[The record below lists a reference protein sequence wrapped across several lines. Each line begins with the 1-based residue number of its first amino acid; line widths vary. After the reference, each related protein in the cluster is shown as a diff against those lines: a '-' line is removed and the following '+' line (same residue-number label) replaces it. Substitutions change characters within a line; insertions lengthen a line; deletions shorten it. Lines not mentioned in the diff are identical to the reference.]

1 MLVMQDHPL
10 KTYRDAQSPKLSQAA
25 LATKLGVARLTVN
38 RWETGDRKIDP
49 GLVPLVAEK
58 TGIPAKELRP
68 DIVEKHLEIYGE
80 AITGEA
86 AQ

>member
-1 MLVMQDHPL
+1 MQDVSPL
-10 KTYRDAQSPKLSQAA
+10 RTYRYNQKPKLSQEA
-25 LATKLGVARLTVN
+25 LADRLGVTRLTVT
-38 RWETGDRKIDP
+38 RWESGARKIKPD
-49 GLVPLVAEK
+49 LVPLIAEK

-80 AITGEA
+80 P

>member
-1 MLVMQDHPL
+1 MQAISPL
-10 KTYRDAQSPKLSQAA
+10 KTYRQSQTPKLSQEA
-25 LATKLGVARLTVN
+25 LAKKLGVTRLTVT
-38 RWETGDRKIDP
+38 RWESGSRKIDP
-49 GLVPLVAEK
+49 GLVPLVAER

-80 AITGEA
+80 A

>member
-1 MLVMQDHPL
+1 MQDVSPL
-10 KTYRDAQSPKLSQAA
+10 RAYRYNQKPKLSQEA
-25 LATKLGVARLTVN
+25 LADRLGVTRLTVT
-38 RWETGDRKIDP
+38 RWESGARKIKPD
-49 GLVPLVAEK
+49 LVPLIAEK

-80 AITGEA
+80 P

>member
-1 MLVMQDHPL
+1 MHAESPLRAYRKSQD
-10 KTYRDAQSPKLSQAA
+10 PKLSQAA
-25 LATKLGVARLTVN
+25 LADKLGVTRLTVT
-38 RWETGDRKIDP
+38 RWESGARKIDP
-49 GLVPLVAEK
+49 DLVPLVAER

-80 AITGEA
+80 A

>member
-1 MLVMQDHPL
+1 MHAISPL
-10 KTYRDAQSPKLSQAA
+10 KTFRQKHEPKLSQAA
-25 LATKLGVARLTVN
+25 LAAQLGVTRLTVT
-38 RWETGDRKIDP
+38 RWESGARKIDP
-49 GLVPLVAEK
+49 DLVPLVAEK

-80 AITGEA
+80 A